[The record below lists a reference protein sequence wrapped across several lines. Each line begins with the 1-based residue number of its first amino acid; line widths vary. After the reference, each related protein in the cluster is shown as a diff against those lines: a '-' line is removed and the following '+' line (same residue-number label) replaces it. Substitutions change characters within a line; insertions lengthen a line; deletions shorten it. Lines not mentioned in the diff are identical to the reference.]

1 MPLVLCSVI
10 ILIAIFAVRKEC
22 PLIVGVGEGEN
33 FIASDVPAILQYT
46 RNYYL
51 LEQNEIAIVKED
63 SIKICDIHGME
74 INKGTPS
81 RRLGRRCSREG
92 RL

>member
-1 MPLVLCSVI
+1 
-10 ILIAIFAVRKEC
+10 
-22 PLIVGVGEGEN
+22 EN

-74 INKGTPS
+74 INKELQTADWDEDAAEKGGYEHFM
-81 RRLGRRCSREG
+81 LK
-92 RL
+92 